1 MTKKWTKDSH
11 QILEQ
16 ATELDRYN
24 RWIISLFHKY
34 FGKNILEVGS
44 GLGGLSQYF
53 PKTNITL
60 SDLCSD
66 YFKYLKSQFNY
77 KTLKLN
83 IEKESPIEIKNSFNT
98 IFSSN
103 VFEHIHD
110 DKSAMK
116 NCYKLLNKKGKF
128 LMFVP
133 ARPEIYGSLD
143 KAMGH
148 FRRYTKDE
156 LTKKAIDAGFKIIK
170 IKYVNFPGYFT
181 WWLRGKMPNKSNSDS
196 FMAKVFDTL
205 VVPLLYLEKY
215 FPIPFGQSLMF
226 VAEKP

>member
-16 ATELDRYN
+16 ATELNHYN
-24 RWIISLFHKY
+24 RWIIFLFHKY

-44 GLGGLSQYF
+44 GLGSLSQYF
-53 PKTNITL
+53 PKANITL
-60 SDLCSD
+60 SDLRSD
-66 YFKYLKSQFNY
+66 YFEYLKSRFSY

-83 IEKESPIEIKNSFNT
+83 IEKESPTEIQNSFDT

-103 VFEHIHD
+103 VFEHIND
-110 DKSAMK
+110 DSSAIK
-116 NCYKLLNKKGKF
+116 NCYKLLKKNGKF

-148 FRRYTKDE
+148 FRRYTKE
-156 LTKKAIDAGFKIIK
+156 GLSKKVTNAGFKIIE

-181 WWLRGKMPNKSNSDS
+181 WWLRGKMPNKSSSDGY
-196 FMAKVFDTL
+196 MAKAFDTM

-215 FPIPFGQSLMF
+215 LPIPFGQSLMF